1 MKIIAFFKNRLRG
14 LTDAIS
20 RYPLTTAFLV
30 IAAIINAID
39 INNEKDLSKTL
50 LTLAVGA
57 FLSAVSQVV
66 YERFFSKTSIR
77 FGLMI
82 FVIVLTAGYYLI
94 ILPAS
99 TLSMEIMIRT
109 AVALFALLF
118 AFIWVPVIKSKISF
132 NNSFM
137 IAFKAFFNSLLFSV
151 VIFGGVALI
160 ISAIDLLIFSVDYR
174 VYSHAGNIIFI
185 LFAPMYFLSLIPIY
199 PGESNKG
206 SEETKRQ
213 SEVVLKAAKCP
224 KFFEVLIS
232 YIIIPLI
239 AVFTIILLVYIIKNI
254 GGEFWSDN
262 LLEPMIVSYSIFVI
276 VLYLLASEL
285 ENKFTVLFRKILPK
299 VLVPIVVFQIIS
311 SLLSL
316 SETGITHTRYYVI
329 LYGLFAAVSGI
340 LLSFL
345 PVRKNGTIAA
355 LLIIFSIFSI
365 VPPVDAFSISKSSQI
380 NLVEKVLLE
389 NKMIEEDTI
398 TPNSNV
404 SNEDK
409 KTITNAMSYLNTM
422 DYTKELAWLPK
433 DFDYYEDF
441 SDTFGFMEYYESD
454 KLNESVY
461 VSLEPNTS
469 ISITGYDT
477 FVYSNIYYYSN
488 EPANKANNGR
498 EPCYF

>member
-109 AVALFALLF
+109 SVALFALLF

-174 VYSHAGNIIFI
+174 AYSHAGNIIFI

-206 SEETKRQ
+206 PEETKRQ
-213 SEVVLKAAKCP
+213 TDVVLKAAKCP
-224 KFFEVLIS
+224 KFFEILIS

-276 VLYLLASEL
+276 VVYLLASEL

-345 PVRKNGTIAA
+345 PVRKNGSVAA

-389 NKMIEEDTI
+389 NKMLEEDTI
-398 TPNSNV
+398 TPNSHC
-404 SNEDK
+404 
-409 KTITNAMSYLNTM
+409 I
-422 DYTKELAWLPK
+422 
-433 DFDYYEDF
+433 
-441 SDTFGFMEYYESD
+441 
-454 KLNESVY
+454 
-461 VSLEPNTS
+461 
-469 ISITGYDT
+469 
-477 FVYSNIYYYSN
+477 
-488 EPANKANNGR
+488 
-498 EPCYF
+498 

>member
-109 AVALFALLF
+109 SVALFALLF

-151 VIFGGVALI
+151 VIYGGVALI
-160 ISAIDLLIFSVDYR
+160 ISAIDLLIFSVDYKA
-174 VYSHAGNIIFI
+174 YSHAGNIIFI

-206 SEETKRQ
+206 PEETKRQ
-213 SEVVLKAAKCP
+213 TDVVLK
-224 KFFEVLIS
+224 
-232 YIIIPLI
+232 
-239 AVFTIILLVYIIKNI
+239 
-254 GGEFWSDN
+254 
-262 LLEPMIVSYSIFVI
+262 
-276 VLYLLASEL
+276 
-285 ENKFTVLFRKILPK
+285 
-299 VLVPIVVFQIIS
+299 
-311 SLLSL
+311 
-316 SETGITHTRYYVI
+316 
-329 LYGLFAAVSGI
+329 
-340 LLSFL
+340 
-345 PVRKNGTIAA
+345 
-355 LLIIFSIFSI
+355 
-365 VPPVDAFSISKSSQI
+365 SSQ
-380 NLVEKVLLE
+380 
-389 NKMIEEDTI
+389 
-398 TPNSNV
+398 
-404 SNEDK
+404 
-409 KTITNAMSYLNTM
+409 MS
-422 DYTKELAWLPK
+422 EV
-433 DFDYYEDF
+433 F
-441 SDTFGFMEYYESD
+441 
-454 KLNESVY
+454 
-461 VSLEPNTS
+461 
-469 ISITGYDT
+469 
-477 FVYSNIYYYSN
+477 
-488 EPANKANNGR
+488 
-498 EPCYF
+498 

>member
-1 MKIIAFFKNRLRG
+1 
-14 LTDAIS
+14 
-20 RYPLTTAFLV
+20 
-30 IAAIINAID
+30 
-39 INNEKDLSKTL
+39 
-50 LTLAVGA
+50 
-57 FLSAVSQVV
+57 
-66 YERFFSKTSIR
+66 
-77 FGLMI
+77 MI

-109 AVALFALLF
+109 SVALFALLF
-118 AFIWVPVIKSKISF
+118 AFIWVPVIKSEIRF

-137 IAFKAFFNSLLFSV
+137 IAFKAFFNTLLFSV
-151 VIFGGVALI
+151 VIYGGVALI
-160 ISAIDLLIFSVDYR
+160 ISAIDLLIFSVDYK

-199 PGESNKG
+199 PGESNRDP
-206 SEETKRQ
+206 EETKRQ
-213 SEVVLKAAKCP
+213 SEVVLKAAECP
-224 KFFEVLIS
+224 KFFELLIS

-262 LLEPMIVSYSIFVI
+262 LLEPLIVSYSIFVI

-285 ENKFTVLFRKILPK
+285 ENRFTVLFRKILPK

-345 PVRKNGTIAA
+345 PVRKNGSVAA

-398 TPNSNV
+398 TPNSHV

-409 KTITNAMSYLNTM
+409 RRLQM
-422 DYTKELAWLPK
+422 P
-433 DFDYYEDF
+433 
-441 SDTFGFMEYYESD
+441 
-454 KLNESVY
+454 
-461 VSLEPNTS
+461 
-469 ISITGYDT
+469 
-477 FVYSNIYYYSN
+477 
-488 EPANKANNGR
+488 
-498 EPCYF
+498 